1 MEETT
6 KNRNKYF
13 TAWCFF
19 LQPWGVDPYLGKSV
33 SYKAKMH
40 HITSFG
46 AMVRTGEVGHGKQIR
61 VGSVRTAITSVA
73 QTIAV
78 DKGKTPL
85 HNDAGDYHLP
95 IKLMLDGFKRQD
107 PPSEKKLA
115 VGIDIPEECCARG
128 LKSKT
133 AKGLAIGD
141 LIIIAFYFLLRIG
154 EYTVKRKKNE
164 TKRTVQF
171 RMMDVVFFK
180 KDKHNRLRLL
190 DTDASDEEIMNA
202 DGATLRLSDQ
212 KNGHKGAC
220 IHQEHNKQ
228 KYFSPVRAV
237 GRRYCHIRQHTDDPE
252 TFISAYFE
260 SPGNRRDV
268 NDNDIRRALKI
279 AAIAKDYESLRG
291 IPTNR
296 IDTHSLRAGGANAL
310 HLSGYSD
317 REIQK
322 MGRWRSDTFKEYISE
337 QLSSFTKRMSTN
349 MRRRFNFVNVE
360 GGVLRDITKEC
371 VNTKNN

>member
-1 MEETT
+1 MAETA

-13 TAWCFF
+13 TAWCFYV
-19 LQPWGVDPYLGKSV
+19 QPWGTDPYLGKTV
-33 SYKAKMH
+33 SFTEKMH

-46 AMVRTGEVGHGKQIR
+46 AMVRTGELGHGKQIR
-61 VGSVRTAITSVA
+61 AGSVRTAITAVA
-73 QTIAV
+73 QTIAL
-78 DKGKTPL
+78 DRGETPL
-85 HNDAGDYHLP
+85 HNELGEYHAPLN
-95 IKLMLDGFKRQD
+95 LMLDGFKKQD

-115 VGIDIPEECCARG
+115 VGIDIPEYCCEQG

-154 EYTVKRKKNE
+154 EYTVKRTKND

-171 RMMDVVFFK
+171 RMMDVIFFK
-180 KDKHNRLRLL
+180 KDKHGRLRQLKH
-190 DTDASDEEIMNA
+190 DATDKQIMRA

-220 IHQEHNKQ
+220 IHQEHNGHR
-228 KYFSPVRAV
+228 YFSPVRAV
-237 GRRYCHIRQHTDDPE
+237 GRRYCHIRQHTKDPE
-252 TFISAYFE
+252 AFLSAYFE
-260 SPGNRRDV
+260 SPGNKLDV
-268 NDNDIRRALKI
+268 NDNDIRRALKV
-279 AAIAKDYESLRG
+279 AAVAKNYESFRG
-291 IPTNR
+291 IPVSR

-337 QLSSFTKRMSTN
+337 QLSSFTKGMSTA
-349 MRRRFNFVNVE
+349 MRTRFNFVNVE
-360 GGVLRDITKEC
+360 GGVLRDITKRC
-371 VNTKNN
+371 INSLSN